1 MNARVQPAA
10 DELEALF
17 DSIAAQHAVAAP
29 PVAPATTPAP
39 APAAA
44 TGDSD
49 DLEALFDSVAAQ
61 RAAPA
66 PVAPPK
72 AEAAPAAAAAAGDS
86 DDLEALFDAVAAQH
100 APPAAT
106 GKPPPTSTVVPLP
119 EGADPAEHLFHRVG
133 QLTRTLHDALR
144 ELGYDKKIATAANSL
159 PDARDRLV
167 YIATLTGKAAERVLS
182 AVEAAQDEER
192 RLEASSRTLLARW
205 TRLYAK
211 ELSVEEFKV
220 LAGDT
225 RDFLAAVPAHS
236 GAAQK
241 ELHEIMMAQDFHDL
255 TGQVIKKVVDLAATL
270 ETSLVALLV
279 ETQQVERRSEEG
291 WLSGPAVRADN
302 PDVVKDQAQVD
313 SLLESLGF

>member
-17 DSIAAQHAVAAP
+17 DSIAAQHA
-29 PVAPATTPAP
+29 ATTPAP

-44 TGDSD
+44 TGDTD

-61 RAAPA
+61 RTAAA

-72 AEAAPAAAAAAGDS
+72 VEAAPAAAAAAGDS
-86 DDLEALFDAVAAQH
+86 DDLEALFDAVAAQS
-100 APPAAT
+100 APPTAT
-106 GKPPPTSTVVPLP
+106 GKPPPTATVVPLP
-119 EGADPAEHLFHRVG
+119 EGADPGEHLFHRVG

-182 AVEAAQDEER
+182 AVEVAQDEER

-220 LAGDT
+220 LAGET

-236 GAAQK
+236 GAAQR